1 MKLLVIGSGMMGSA
15 AAYDMAR
22 QLSVQSVT
30 LADSDFKRAKDV
42 AARVNHI
49 TGDKKVK
56 AVQLDASS
64 ERAAAKVMKGHHGA
78 LSAVPYF
85 LNLALARAAIEARC
99 HFADLGGNNT
109 VVRQEL
115 ALASKA
121 EKRGVAIAPDCGLS
135 PGMASILGGEL
146 VRRLDGRADALK
158 LYVGGLPDKPMPPF
172 HYQLV
177 FSVEG
182 LINEYV
188 ETARILRK
196 GKLTLIEPLTEPEE
210 FHMVGFSPL
219 VAFHT
224 SGGTSTLPE
233 TFEGRVGECF
243 EKTLRYPGHFDL
255 LCELKELGLFS
266 SEKMKVGNV
275 EVAPRAVMSK
285 LFEGKFASK
294 GPDVCIMR
302 LEAHE
307 SVRVVLEHRQLPFAH
322 QLREPAAALFGESRA
337 GRVLERRDRVEERGR
352 RPFELAL
359 QLLDVET
366 VLVDGDLAELDLG
379 RGQDLARPV
388 VGRPLDEYA
397 PTAGERIQH
406 EVERLQRAV
415 GHQHASRLDR
425 VPLGQPL
432 P

>member
-22 QLSVQSVT
+22 QDHVGSVT
-30 LADSDFKRAKDV
+30 LADSDLKRAKDV
-42 AARVNHI
+42 ALRVNHI
-49 TGDKKVK
+49 TAGKKVR
-56 AVQLDASS
+56 AVALDAAK
-64 ERAAAKVMKGHHGA
+64 EKDAARLMKGHDGA

-85 LNLALARAAIEARC
+85 LNLGLAKAAISAGC

-115 ALASKA
+115 ALAKQA
-121 EKRGVAIAPDCGLS
+121 EKRGIGIAPDCGLS

-158 LYVGGLPDKPMPPF
+158 LYVGGLPECPMPPF

-182 LINEYV
+182 LINEFV
-188 ETARILRK
+188 EPARILRK
-196 GKLTLIEPLTEPEE
+196 GKLITIDSLTEPEP
-210 FHMVGFSPL
+210 FHMDGFAPL
-219 VAFHT
+219 VAFQT

-233 TFEGRVGECF
+233 TFEGKVGECF
-243 EKTLRYPGHFDL
+243 EKTLRYPGHYDL

-266 SEKMKVGNV
+266 SEKMRVGNV

-285 LFEGKFASK
+285 LFEEKFADK

-307 SVRVVLEHRQLPFAH
+307 SVRTHGVRGLLGGK
-322 QLREPAAALFGESRA
+322 LK
-337 GRVLERRDRVEERGR
+337 GRVATFTMVDHYDPKSDMSAMMRTTAFPASIVLQMMCTGAIGKRGAVLQELDVPAQTFLEEIERRGIKI
-352 RPFELAL
+352 
-359 QLLDVET
+359 
-366 VLVDGDLAELDLG
+366 
-379 RGQDLARPV
+379 
-388 VGRPLDEYA
+388 EYRM
-397 PTAGERIQH
+397 E
-406 EVERLQRAV
+406 
-415 GHQHASRLDR
+415 
-425 VPLGQPL
+425 
-432 P
+432 

>member
-1 MKLLVIGSGMMGSA
+1 LKLLVIGSGMMGSA
-15 AAYDMAR
+15 AAFDMCRHAD
-22 QLSVQSVT
+22 VDSVT
-30 LADSDFKRAKDV
+30 LADTDLKRAREA
-42 AARVNHI
+42 AARINHI
-49 TGDKKVK
+49 HGAKKVN
-56 AVQLDASS
+56 AVALDASN
-64 ERAAAKVMKGHHGA
+64 EGAASRLMKGHVAA

-85 LNLALARAAIEARC
+85 LNLGLARAAIEARC

-146 VRRLDGRADALK
+146 VHRLDGRADALK
-158 LYVGGLPDKPMPPF
+158 LYVGGLPEKPMPPF

-188 ETARILRK
+188 EPARILRN
-196 GKLTLIEPLTEPEE
+196 GKMLTVEPLTEPEE
-210 FHMVGFSPL
+210 FHMAGFAPL

-266 SEKMKVGNV
+266 SQKMQVNGSQI
-275 EVAPRAVMSK
+275 APRALMSK
-285 LFEGKFASK
+285 IFEGKFASK

-307 SVRVVLEHRQLPFAH
+307 SVRTPGVRGLLGARLQ
-322 QLREPAAALFGESRA
+322 
-337 GRVLERRDRVEERGR
+337 GRVAT
-352 RPFELAL
+352 FI
-359 QLLDVET
+359 
-366 VLVDGDLAELDLG
+366 LVDHYDPKTDMSAMMRTTAFPASIVVQMLASGAIAKRGAVLQERDVPADLFLAEMEK
-379 RGQDLARPV
+379 RGI
-388 VGRPLDEYA
+388 
-397 PTAGERIQH
+397 RIQYSI
-406 EVERLQRAV
+406 Q
-415 GHQHASRLDR
+415 
-425 VPLGQPL
+425 
-432 P
+432 

>member
-22 QLSVQSVT
+22 QPEVHAVT
-30 LADSDFKRAKDV
+30 VADADLRRAREV
-42 AARVNHI
+42 AARINRIH
-49 TGDKKVK
+49 GDKKVR
-56 AVQLDASS
+56 AVPLDASN
-64 ERAAAKVMKGHHGA
+64 EKTAARLMKGHDGA

-85 LNLALARAAIEARC
+85 LNLGLARAAIAARC

-115 ALASKA
+115 ALSSKA

-158 LYVGGLPDKPMPPF
+158 LYVGGLPEKPMPPF

-188 ETARILRK
+188 EPARILRR
-196 GKLTLIEPLTEPEE
+196 GKLVTIEPLTEPEQ
-210 FHMVGFSPL
+210 FSMPGFAPL

-233 TFEGRVGECF
+233 SFEGRVGECF
-243 EKTLRYPGHFDL
+243 EKTLRYPGHYDL

-266 SEKMKVGNV
+266 SEKMRVNGA
-275 EVAPRAVMSK
+275 EITPRAIMSRI
-285 LFEGKFASK
+285 FEGKFAGK

-307 SVRVVLEHRQLPFAH
+307 SVRGPGVRGLL
-322 QLREPAAALFGESRA
+322 G
-337 GRVLERRDRVEERGR
+337 GRLKGR
-352 RPFELAL
+352 IASF
-359 QLLDVET
+359 T
-366 VLVDGDLAELDLG
+366 LVDHYDPKTDMSAMMRTTAFPASIVLQMLVSGAISRRGGVLQERDVPSDLF
-379 RGQDLARPV
+379 
-388 VGRPLDEYA
+388 LDEMEKR
-397 PTAGERIQH
+397 GIKIQYTI
-406 EVERLQRAV
+406 E
-415 GHQHASRLDR
+415 
-425 VPLGQPL
+425 
-432 P
+432 

>member
-22 QLSVQSVT
+22 NPQVTSVT
-30 LADSDFKRAKDV
+30 LADSNLKLARDV
-42 AARVNHI
+42 AARVNRI
-49 TGDKKVK
+49 TGEKKVR
-56 AVQLDASS
+56 AVALDASD
-64 ERAAAKVMKGHHGA
+64 EKAAARLMRGHDGA

-85 LNLALARAAIEARC
+85 LNLGLAKAAIEARC

-115 ALASKA
+115 ALSRHA
-121 EKRGVAIAPDCGLS
+121 EKHDVALAPDCGLS

-146 VRRLDGRADALK
+146 VRRMGGRADALK
-158 LYVGGLPDKPMPPF
+158 LYVGGLPETPVPPF

-188 ETARILRK
+188 EPARILRK
-196 GKLTLIEPLTEPEE
+196 GKLVTIEPLTEPED
-210 FHMVGFSPL
+210 FHVPGFSPL

-243 EKTLRYPGHFDL
+243 EKTLRYPGHYDL

-266 SEKMKVGNV
+266 SEKIKVGKTGI
-275 EVAPRAVMSK
+275 APRAVMSK
-285 LFEGKFASK
+285 IFEGKFAGK

-307 SVRVVLEHRQLPFAH
+307 SV
-322 QLREPAAALFGESRA
+322 SRA
-337 GRVLERRDRVEERGR
+337 GVRGLLGGRVQGRVASFTMVDHYDPKTDMSAMMRTTAFPASIVVQMLASGTISKRGAVLQER
-352 RPFELAL
+352 
-359 QLLDVET
+359 DVPA
-366 VLVDGDLAELDLG
+366 DLF
-379 RGQDLARPV
+379 
-388 VGRPLDEYA
+388 LDEM
-397 PTAGERIQH
+397 Q
-406 EVERLQRAV
+406 QR
-415 GHQHASRLDR
+415 GIKIDYSME
-425 VPLGQPL
+425 
-432 P
+432 

>member
-15 AAYDMAR
+15 AAFDMAR
-22 QLSVQSVT
+22 QSQVDAVT
-30 LADSDFKRAKDV
+30 LADSDLKRAKDV

-49 TGDKKVK
+49 TASKKVR
-56 AVQLDASS
+56 AVALDAGSQS
-64 ERAAAKVMKGHHGA
+64 AATKVMRGHDAA

-85 LNLALARAAIEARC
+85 LNLGLAKAAIEARC

-115 ALASKA
+115 ALSAKA
-121 EKRGVAIAPDCGLS
+121 EKCGVAIAPDCGLS

-146 VRRLDGRADALK
+146 VRRMGGRADALR
-158 LYVGGLPDKPMPPF
+158 LYVGGLPEKPMPPF

-188 ETARILRK
+188 EPARILRR
-196 GKLTLIEPLTEPEE
+196 GKVVTIEPLTEPEE
-210 FHMVGFSPL
+210 FHMNGFAPL

-266 SEKMKVGNV
+266 SENV
-275 EVAPRAVMSK
+275 TIGKNEVSPRSVMAK

-307 SVRVVLEHRQLPFAH
+307 SVRTPGVRGLLGGRLK
-322 QLREPAAALFGESRA
+322 
-337 GRVLERRDRVEERGR
+337 GRVATFTMVDHYDPKTDMSAMMRTTAFPASIVVQMLASGAITKHGGVLQERDVPAG
-352 RPFELAL
+352 PF
-359 QLLDVET
+359 
-366 VLVDGDLAELDLG
+366 
-379 RGQDLARPV
+379 
-388 VGRPLDEYA
+388 LDEMAARGIKIDYKL
-397 PTAGERIQH
+397 E
-406 EVERLQRAV
+406 
-415 GHQHASRLDR
+415 
-425 VPLGQPL
+425 
-432 P
+432 